1 MIPRYT
7 RPEMAQIWAPD
18 NKFRIMLEVET
29 LAAEAME
36 QTGIIPQGVAKAL
49 RERGQFNVERI
60 DEIEREVKHDV
71 IAFLTNVTEY
81 VGEEARY
88 MHQGMTSSDVLDTT
102 FAVQLQQSS
111 DLLLAGIE
119 KVLAALGKQSR
130 AHQDTICIGR
140 SHGIHA
146 EPTTFGIKLAGHYA
160 AFARAH
166 ARLLAA
172 RAEISV
178 CAISGAVGTYATVSP
193 MWNLMLL
200 PDSTSFQRP
209 YQHRSFRET
218 VTLCFLRRLV
228 SLRLR
233 LKTSPLKFAICNEL
247 KCVKPKS
254 FSLPGKKAPPQCPIS
269 ATQF

>member
-146 EPTTFGIKLAGHYA
+146 EPHHVRDQISRALRCLCPRPCPLACCSCGNFCLRHLW
-160 AFARAH
+160 R
-166 ARLLAA
+166 
-172 RAEISV
+172 
-178 CAISGAVGTYATVSP
+178 G
-193 MWNLMLL
+193 WNLCH
-200 PDSTSFQRP
+200 SFPRCGILCCFPTQPRSRDRINTGHSARP
-209 YQHRSFRET
+209 SRYVFCDAWCH
-218 VTLCFLRRLV
+218 
-228 SLRLR
+228 
-233 LKTSPLKFAICNEL
+233 
-247 KCVKPKS
+247 CV
-254 FSLPGKKAPPQCPIS
+254 FD
-269 ATQF
+269 